1 MIRQLLVLLILIIG
15 QCIIAMELPKVVE
28 ASENPLH
35 GIDTS
40 ARISELHSA
49 PDPPSSNQLSTSSAS
64 LQTLDDLQKD
74 NPPRLDNQKEEHR
87 ISIPDDSSSTTAQ
100 CESSQH
106 ADLAMFEFNTGKAQY
121 ISLPNHESSSTQ
133 LQMLRPGNVVEAW
146 KRTDPEVQG
155 FILGLLAMIIVGLAV
170 GLL

>member
-87 ISIPDDSSSTTAQ
+87 ISIPDAVQTIDGSR
-100 CESSQH
+100 SQKCLKPCIKH
-106 ADLAMFEFNTGKAQY
+106 
-121 ISLPNHESSSTQ
+121 STQ
-133 LQMLRPGNVVEAW
+133 
-146 KRTDPEVQG
+146 
-155 FILGLLAMIIVGLAV
+155 
-170 GLL
+170 